1 MPITISAMQPTRR
14 GPEDYFTGD
23 VLLQPVIQSPEPAAL
38 NGSIVTFAPGAR
50 TAWHTHPKG
59 QTLHVLSGEG
69 LVQEEGGPARLIR
82 AGDTVWIPENLRHWH
97 GATAERAM
105 VHMAIQGEVNGSAVA
120 WAEQV
125 TPEDYAAAQPGH

>member
-1 MPITISAMQPTRR
+1 MPLTISAMQPTRR

-23 VLLQPVIQSPEPAAL
+23 VLLQPVIQSPDPAAL

-97 GATAERAM
+97 GATAERSM
-105 VHMAIQGEVNGSAVA
+105 VHLAIQGEVNGSAA
-120 WAEQV
+120 DWAEQV
-125 TPEDYAAAQPGH
+125 TPEDYAAAQPGR

>member
-1 MPITISAMQPTRR
+1 MPITVTTMQPTRR
-14 GPEDYFTGD
+14 GPADYFAGD
-23 VLLQPVIQSPEPAAL
+23 VLVQPVIQSPEPAAL

-69 LVQEEGGPARLIR
+69 LVQEEGGPARLMR
-82 AGDTVWIPENLRHWH
+82 AGDTVWIPEGVRHWH
-97 GATAERAM
+97 GATAERSM
-105 VHMAIQGEVNGSAVA
+105 VHMAIQGVVDGSAVD

-125 TPEDYAAAQPGH
+125 SQDDYAAAQPSG